1 MGALSTTRTRTL
13 RYALMAVSVW
23 YLGAF
28 LAVAL
33 LRLPYP
39 FDLEWMEGGSV
50 DHVARVLRFESLYI
64 PPHMAFIP
72 FEYPPLYFYVSGLV
86 ASVVGLGYFPLRLV
100 SVIASLACFG
110 CIYRLVRSETGEALY
125 GLLAAGLF
133 AATFRVGGAW
143 LDLAR
148 VDSLFLALF
157 LLAIL
162 ILRGSTSW
170 RWHLVAGIVL
180 SLSYLTKQTALA
192 MALPVLL
199 HALYTSPRNGL
210 WLAGGLTAVAGISSL
225 LLHVAT
231 DGWFTFYVWSFP
243 FKHAFA
249 QPVWTTFWTQDMLGA
264 LPIAFTCAALFVVQQ
279 LCRGRREDLFW
290 PAVFVGM
297 VGGAYRSRLQTGGY
311 DNVLLPAFAV
321 TAILLGLAVAR
332 LVDGLRQ
339 RQDARVRFAEAAV
352 YAVCLVQLGLL
363 RYDPRAQIPRAAD
376 RDAGEHLLRVLAA
389 VPGDVLLPYHGYLP
403 TVVGKPSQAHL
414 MQVFD
419 ILKVGDEHSARLA
432 AQFRSAIRHATFAA
446 IVLDDQKSYF
456 FMPEI
461 DASYVLQPPVFSTP
475 GVFLPVTG
483 GVITRP
489 DYLYLPKPRS
499 PAAAGSSAQQRVEE
513 ALQRAGQ
520 GVRGPREWPRGP
532 RSGRERR

>member
-1 MGALSTTRTRTL
+1 MGALSTTRTL
-13 RYALMAVSVW
+13 RYALIVASVW
-23 YLGAF
+23 YLGVY
-28 LAVAL
+28 LAVAM
-33 LRLPYP
+33 LRLSYP

-64 PPHMAFIP
+64 PPQIAFIP

-100 SVIASLACFG
+100 SVISSLACFA
-110 CIYRLVRSETGEALY
+110 CIYRVVKVETGQAFP

-133 AATFRVGGAW
+133 AATFRVSGAW

-162 ILRGSTSW
+162 IVRGSASW

-210 WLAGGLTAVAGISSL
+210 WLTGGLTAVAGLSSL

-231 DGWFTFYVWSFP
+231 EGWFTFYVWSFP

-249 QPVWTTFWTQDMLGA
+249 QPVWTTFWTRDMLGA
-264 LPIAFTCAALFVVQQ
+264 LPIAFTGAALFLVQQ
-279 LCRGRREDLFW
+279 VFRGRREDLFW

-321 TAILLGLAVAR
+321 TAIVVALALAR

-339 RQDARVRFAEAAV
+339 RQDARVRWADAAA

-363 RYDPRAQIPRAAD
+363 GYDPRPQIPRAAD

-389 VPGDVLLPYHGYLP
+389 VPGDVLLPYHGYL
-403 TVVGKPSQAHL
+403 TRAAGKPSQAHL

-419 ILKVGDEHSARLA
+419 ILKVGDEHSATLA
-432 AQFRSAIRHATFAA
+432 EQFRSAIRSTTFAA
-446 IVLDDQKSYF
+446 IVLDDQKGYF

-461 DASYVLQPPVFSTP
+461 EASYVLQSPVFSTP

-499 PAAAGSSAQQRVEE
+499 PAPAGSSAQQRVEE

-520 GVRGPREWPRGP
+520 GLRTPRGWHSEP
-532 RSGRERR
+532 RSGRGQR